1 MATLVQPD
9 GCADKAA
16 MASLIARVTGPV
28 WHAALA
34 LALPPRCPGCAGE
47 VDGDHRFC
55 AACWRSLDF
64 LGEPACARCGL
75 PVDRPSDASG
85 CDDCAGRAL
94 SFEGVRAA
102 VGYGDVARTVAL
114 RLKYGRRPGV
124 ARTMA
129 MLMTRLA
136 LDLPGDALFVAV
148 PLHRRRL
155 WTRGYNQALLIA
167 RAVARRSGHACLPD
181 AIVRTRAT
189 PVLQGLGRHARARAV
204 EGAFAVREAARPR
217 LAGRTIALVDDV
229 FTTGATVEA
238 CAAALRR
245 AGAARVLVLCWARV
259 VPGR

>member
-1 MATLVQPD
+1 
-9 GCADKAA
+9 
-16 MASLIARVTGPV
+16 MASLLARLTKPV
-28 WHAALA
+28 WQAGLT
-34 LALPPRCPGCAGE
+34 LALPPRCPGCGSE

-55 AACWRSLDF
+55 AGCWRSLDF
-64 LGEPACARCGL
+64 LGEPACRRCGL
-75 PVDRPSDASG
+75 PVDLPSDAAA
-85 CDDCAGRAL
+85 CAACAGHAL
-94 SFEGVRAA
+94 PFDGVRAA

-129 MLMTRLA
+129 RLMSRLVA
-136 LDLPGDALFVAV
+136 DLPDDALFVAV

-167 RAVARRSGHACLPD
+167 RALARCSGQTCLPD

-189 PVLQGLGRHARARAV
+189 PVLQGLGRHDRARAV
-204 EGAFAVREAARPR
+204 DGAFAVPASMRPR

-238 CAAALRR
+238 CALALRR
-245 AGAARVLVLCWARV
+245 AGVARVLVLCWARV
-259 VPGR
+259 VPDR

>member
-1 MATLVQPD
+1 
-9 GCADKAA
+9 
-16 MASLIARVTGPV
+16 MASLVARMTAPV
-28 WHAALA
+28 WHACLA
-34 LALPPRCPGCAGE
+34 LALPPRCPGCGSE
-47 VDGDHRFC
+47 VDDDHRFC
-55 AACWRSLDF
+55 AECWRSLDF
-64 LGEPACARCGL
+64 LGEPACRRCGL
-75 PVDRPSDASG
+75 PVDLPDTAG
-85 CDDCAGRAL
+85 CDACAGRAL
-94 SFEGVRAA
+94 SYDAVRAA

-124 ARTMA
+124 AQTMA
-129 MLMTRLA
+129 TLMTRLA

-167 RAVARRSGHACLPD
+167 RALARRSGRPCL
-181 AIVRTRAT
+181 AEALVRTRAT
-189 PVLQGLGRHARARAV
+189 PVLRGLGRDARARAV
-204 EGAFAVREAARPR
+204 ADAFAVPEASRAR
-217 LAGRTIALVDDV
+217 LAGRTVALVDDV